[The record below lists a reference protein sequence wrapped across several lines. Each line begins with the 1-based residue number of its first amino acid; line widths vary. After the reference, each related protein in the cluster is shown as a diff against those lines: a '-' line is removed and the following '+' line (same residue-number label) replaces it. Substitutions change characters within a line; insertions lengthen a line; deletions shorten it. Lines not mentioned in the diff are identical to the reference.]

1 MQSFKNNVFLRS
13 GQMKDRNV
21 AKRSILLHKLYFG
34 FNHGTLDFIAF
45 SVIYCYGYPSFC
57 LPSHII
63 ALDDMHA
70 TDISSE
76 NNV

>member
-1 MQSFKNNVFLRS
+1 MQSFKNNVFLCS
-13 GQMKDRNV
+13 GKMRDRNV
-21 AKRSILLHKLYFG
+21 AKRFYCINYISALI
-34 FNHGTLDFIAF
+34 NFIAF
-45 SVIYCYGYPSFC
+45 SIIYCYGYRSFR

-63 ALDDMHA
+63 ALDDMHE